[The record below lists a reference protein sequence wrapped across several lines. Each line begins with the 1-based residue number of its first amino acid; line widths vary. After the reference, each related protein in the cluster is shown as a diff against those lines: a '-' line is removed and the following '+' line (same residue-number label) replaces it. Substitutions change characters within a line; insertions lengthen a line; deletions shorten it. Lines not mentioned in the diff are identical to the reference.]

1 MFEGMDFRR
10 WLRNL
15 PFERFRNPP
24 PRVAVVRLEGVI
36 STSTSRLR
44 RGQISLEAL
53 DEILERAFAVPDVAA
68 VALSVNS
75 PGGSPVQSSLVAGR
89 IRALADEKQVPV
101 VAFVEDVAASGGYWL
116 ACAAD
121 EIHADAGSLVG
132 SIGVVSAGFGFSEL
146 IARHGIE
153 RRVYTAGESK
163 AMLDPFLPEAP
174 EDVRRLADAQTDL
187 HDTFKDWV
195 RQRRGARLQGP
206 EEELFSGAF
215 WTGRRALA
223 LGLIDA
229 LGDLR
234 GVMRARFGDKV
245 AFVKFG
251 RRRSLL
257 SVFRSGGAAGAGAT
271 LGGSLVASAL
281 QTLDERALWSRF
293 GL

>member
-1 MFEGMDFRR
+1 
-10 WLRNL
+10 
-15 PFERFRNPP
+15 
-24 PRVAVVRLEGVI
+24 VVRLEGVI